1 MNESK
6 EKKMI
11 PVTAAEFKNRTYV
24 ICSARTIS
32 DYKQIQVSEMEAMA
46 ATALYRKTSSKSFIH
61 FDTISRSS
69 IDGEWPSII
78 LRFSDGEEFRLR
90 HLFFAYE
97 DREQIT
103 ELFVETLKR
112 LSAAISIAE
121 NQDIPPSDLWGKID
135 ALMTDIVTKNLNIED
150 SIPLALESQHH
161 PHLLCRSHTVE
172 ALDRSNLEVPASIGE
187 NVAKRVFLNQHR
199 RSSLGKLLHRFSRQE
214 TY

>member
-1 MNESK
+1 M
-6 EKKMI
+6 
-11 PVTAAEFKNRTYV
+11 
-24 ICSARTIS
+24 
-32 DYKQIQVSEMEAMA
+32 
-46 ATALYRKTSSKSFIH
+46 
-61 FDTISRSS
+61 
-69 IDGEWPSII
+69 
-78 LRFSDGEEFRLR
+78 
-90 HLFFAYE
+90 
-97 DREQIT
+97 
-103 ELFVETLKR
+103 ETLKR